1 MSTRPNTTLA
11 DSAETR
17 LVVPSCPLLPPRS
30 RRHHLRTDGLG
41 TVSTPS
47 PRGSNRIDAMKIQAK
62 KPERTK
68 PSILNPHE
76 GETQNI
82 KKYRIIIASTASHAR
97 RAQEL
102 ARNNPTDARN
112 APTATKTQTPESTRI
127 QSFGLKAHIGLAAKQ
142 SIGSRPI
149 TESPGDAEKQNCA
162 MG

>member
-30 RRHHLRTDGLG
+30 RRHPLRTDGLG
-41 TVSTPS
+41 AASTPS

-68 PSILNPHE
+68 PGILNHPP

-82 KKYRIIIASTASHAR
+82 RKYRIVITSTASHAR
-97 RAQEL
+97 RPQEL
-102 ARNNPTDARN
+102 ARNNPADARN
-112 APTATKTQTPESTRI
+112 APTATKTQIPESTRI
-127 QSFGLKAHIGLAAKQ
+127 QSIGLKAHIGLAAKQ
-142 SIGSRPI
+142 SVGSDRK
-149 TESPGDAEKQNCA
+149 SVV
-162 MG
+162 